1 MASSVSENSRR
12 LSALIL
18 WMIRSSDS
26 FACVRSWN
34 WLLQARVASFE
45 IVQFVERF
53 HVHGADVAD
62 LAFERGDFLLDRLA
76 LLQAAVARLVDEF
89 RDLQAVVLAQAIGQ
103 ASCVRAARRRRPVPA
118 GAAAREPV
126 PVPAAWP

>member
-1 MASSVSENSRR
+1 MASSVSENNRR

-34 WLLQARVASFE
+34 WLLQALVAGFE
-45 IVQFVERF
+45 IVQFVERL
-53 HVHGADVAD
+53 HVDGADVAD

-76 LLQAAVARLVDEF
+76 LLQLR
-89 RDLQAVVLAQAIGQ
+89 
-103 ASCVRAARRRRPVPA
+103 
-118 GAAAREPV
+118 
-126 PVPAAWP
+126 